1 MSGPGMSGLPPPLF
15 YALLYPGTDSRLL
28 LNIPLFLI
36 KIGLRPFDTTSTTW
50 SMLALVAT
58 DMSISEEPTI
68 HTLTFLTI

>member
-1 MSGPGMSGLPPPLF
+1 MSGPGMSGLLPLF

-28 LNIPLFLI
+28 LNIPFFLI
-36 KIGLRPFDTTSTTW
+36 KIGLRTFDTTSTTW

-68 HTLTFLTI
+68 HTLTFLTF